1 MRYYPQRREVVKF
14 TYHWRIRRW
23 SLVWS
28 GKVMLLHINVTD
40 DVVVYL
46 SVLSGAEVPGLLLG
60 EVWSLL

>member
-1 MRYYPQRREVVKF
+1 
-14 TYHWRIRRW
+14 
-23 SLVWS
+23 
-28 GKVMLLHINVTD
+28 MLLHINVTD